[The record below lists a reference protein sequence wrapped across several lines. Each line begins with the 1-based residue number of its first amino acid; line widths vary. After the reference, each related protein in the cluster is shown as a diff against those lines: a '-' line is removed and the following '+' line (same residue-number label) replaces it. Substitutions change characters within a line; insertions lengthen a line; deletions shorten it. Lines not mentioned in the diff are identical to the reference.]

1 MKKLTAIITKIEEFL
16 LSLSVM
22 AMAVILVVGV
32 IMRCVFNS
40 SLTFTEEVGI
50 ALMIAVTF
58 LGVGYCARRA
68 QHISMSIVYD
78 MLNVKAKKIMMCIIS
93 LGSCIAMVILCYLC
107 IDYIDSVRNL
117 GRVSPALR
125 IPRWII
131 YLSMPIGFFLGALEY
146 AKSFVQNIR
155 NKGEVWISSELRL
168 GENVENYDDPEE
180 DHAPV
185 IAQTVATDRTL
196 EKEAEE

>member
-78 MLNVKAKKIMMCIIS
+78 MLNVKVKKIMMCIIS

-125 IPRWII
+125 IPMWII
-131 YLSMPIGFFLGALEY
+131 YLSLPIGFFLGALEY

-168 GENVENYDDPEE
+168 GENVENYDDSEE

>member
-78 MLNVKAKKIMMCIIS
+78 MLNAKAKKIMMCIIS
-93 LGSCIAMVILCYLC
+93 LGTCIAMIILCYLC

-125 IPRWII
+125 IPMWII
-131 YLSMPIGFFLGALEY
+131 YLSLPIGFFLGALEY
-146 AKSFVQNIR
+146 AKTFVQNIR
-155 NKGEVWISSELRL
+155 NKDEVWISSELRL

-180 DHAPV
+180 DYTPV
-185 IAQTVATDRTL
+185 FAETVAADQAL
-196 EKEAEE
+196 EKEAEK